1 MFNRKEKQKSNT
13 GNSDKYDLLIDNEK
27 LKLEKETLEFKLEQM
42 NEKYAI
48 LEKELR
54 EFRYSDIK
62 KLKTENDS
70 LKQAIEKWQF
80 KEANGTSNIELVT
93 ENKML
98 KSELEVQKLENK
110 HIKELLET
118 YRAMPDIK
126 NIVDSLASLA
136 VPHIDEL
143 KEFSKIISD
152 SKIIQLCEELSE
164 TNSSM
169 KAIAETLKYG
179 SMRGYR

>member
-1 MFNRKEKQKSNT
+1 MFNRKEKQNFNMD
-13 GNSDKYDLLIDNEK
+13 NSDKYDLLIDNEK
-27 LKLEKETLEFKLEQM
+27 LKLEKETLEIKLEQM
-42 NEKYAI
+42 NERYAT

-70 LKQAIEKWQF
+70 LRETIAKWQF
-80 KEANGTSNIELVT
+80 KEKNDTSNIELKT
-93 ENKML
+93 ENKIL
-98 KSELEVQKLENK
+98 KSELEVQESENK
-110 HIKELLET
+110 HIRGLLEA

-152 SKIIQLCEELSE
+152 SKIIQLCEELSK
-164 TNSSM
+164 TNSNM

-179 SMRGYR
+179 SWRGYR